1 MRRTKAL
8 LACSILPLFLIGC
21 SDDDDDVVQEPT
33 PSPEYANV
41 RVVHAA
47 SDAPM
52 VNITANDAILNDL
65 ESVDYQVASSRFEV
79 ETGMYDI
86 GVTGILPGENA
97 EVLQADV
104 TLEADM
110 NYDIF
115 AVGNVGDESL
125 SLLTVTSMETAVD
138 AGNAQVQIVHAA
150 SMAPMVDIYVT
161 APDTDITAEQPLV
174 TAEFTDATDL
184 IQVPAGDYQI
194 RITPAGETTVVYD
207 SGTVNLADGA
217 DLLIAATNNVGT
229 GDSPVTL
236 LAADGDGSFKIWDA
250 EAGAAIRVVHGI
262 SDAPAVDVV
271 ANNEIVL
278 VDGIQFPR
286 TTDYLSV
293 AAGDYLIDVV
303 ADSDN
308 SVVAIDD
315 AELTLEVGMSY
326 TAIANN
332 VLAAPELDVL
342 VDMPRS
348 VATEAKVRIVHASPS
363 AGNVDIYVTADG
375 EIDAVDPAFA
385 DIAYETGELIETG
398 YVSLAEGDYVVTV
411 TPTGTKTAAI
421 ETGVLTLENGEI
433 YTAIALDGA
442 MEGDLPQLALLDGL
456 APPPPAFN
464 ADMTYNVNLSG
475 SQEVPAVTTMS
486 MATAVVEIDEDLP
499 AFSVSVDVSG
509 LTDVTGVHV
518 HDGGIGMNG
527 PVAFPL
533 TDAGNGTYVL
543 AETNISPSNLDAL
556 TSGEWYLNVHTTANP
571 NGEVRGQIVPD
582 TTAVVTFSLS
592 GSQEVPAVD
601 TMAMG
606 SGYALFDTTNN
617 NVSLVAVTTI
627 ENATMAHIHTGFAG
641 ENGDVLVGLV
651 ESESTAGVWM
661 TDGSIALDEA
671 TATQLLAG
679 GHYVNVHTAA
689 NTGGEIR
696 GQITP
701 DNIEVFGIIANG
713 LQEVPAVTTT
723 ASGAGAFTLNTST
736 GALSGSVT
744 ITGMTANMAHIHE
757 GEMGV
762 NGDVLIGLTAGASGM
777 WSVPANTTLTA
788 EQMNVMADGGLYTN
802 FHSDAFP
809 SGEIR
814 GQITLGFDQSK
825 IAKPIVFQLY

>member
-21 SDDDDDVVQEPT
+21 SDDDDDVVQEPAPT
-33 PSPEYANV
+33 PEYANV

-52 VNITANDAILNDL
+52 VNITANDSILNNL
-65 ESVDYQVASSRFEV
+65 EGVDYQVASSRFEV

-115 AVGNVGDESL
+115 AVGNVSDDTL

-150 SMAPMVDIYVT
+150 SMAPTVDIYVT
-161 APDTDITAEQPLV
+161 APDTDITTEQPLV

-207 SGTVNLADGA
+207 SGTVNLTDGA

-262 SDAPAVDVV
+262 SDAPAVDVI
-271 ANNEIVL
+271 ANNEVVL

-286 TTDYLSV
+286 TTDYVSV

-332 VLAAPELDVL
+332 VLSAPELDVL

-385 DIAYETGELIETG
+385 DIAYETGDLVETG

-411 TPTGTKTAAI
+411 TPTGTKTVAI

-475 SQEVPAVTTMS
+475 SQEVPAVNTMS

-533 TDAGNGTYVL
+533 TDAGDGTYVL

-556 TSGEWYLNVHTTANP
+556 TNGEWYLNVHTTANP

-592 GSQEVPAVD
+592 GSQSVPAVD
-601 TMAMG
+601 TMAKG

-617 NVSLVAVTTI
+617 SVSLVAVTTL
-627 ENATMAHIHTGFAG
+627 ENATMAHIHSGFAG
-641 ENGDVLVGLV
+641 ENGDVVVTLV
-651 ESESTAGVWM
+651 ESETTAGVWM
-661 TDGSIALDEA
+661 TDGSVALDEA
-671 TATQLLAG
+671 TAAQLLAG
-679 GHYVNVHTAA
+679 GHYVNIHSEAFA
-689 NTGGEIR
+689 SGEIR

-701 DNIEVFGIIANG
+701 DNIEVYGIIASG

-744 ITGMTANMAHIHE
+744 VTGMTATMAHIHE
-757 GEMGV
+757 GEAGV
-762 NGDVLIGLTAGASGM
+762 NGGVLLGLTAGADGM
-777 WSVPANTTLTA
+777 WSVPANTMLTA
-788 EQMNVMADGGLYTN
+788 EQMGVMADGGLYTN

-814 GQITLGFDQSK
+814 GQITLGFDQ
-825 IAKPIVFQLY
+825 

>member
-308 SVVAIDD
+308 SVLAIDD

-385 DIAYETGELIETG
+385 DIAYETGDLVETG

-411 TPTGTKTAAI
+411 TPTGTKTVAI

-701 DNIEVFGIIANG
+701 DNIEVYSIIANG

-762 NGDVLIGLTAGASGM
+762 NGDVLIGLTAGTSGM

-814 GQITLGFDQSK
+814 GQITLGFD
-825 IAKPIVFQLY
+825 

>member
-33 PSPEYANV
+33 PAPEYANV

-385 DIAYETGELIETG
+385 DIAYETGELIETV

-701 DNIEVFGIIANG
+701 DNIEVYGIIANG

-762 NGDVLIGLTAGASGM
+762 NGDVLIGLTAGTSGM

-814 GQITLGFDQSK
+814 GQITLGFD
-825 IAKPIVFQLY
+825 

>member
-21 SDDDDDVVQEPT
+21 SDDDDDVVQEPAPT
-33 PSPEYANV
+33 PEYANV

-52 VNITANDAILNDL
+52 VNITANDSILNNL
-65 ESVDYQVASSRFEV
+65 EGVDYQVASSRFEV

-115 AVGNVGDESL
+115 AVGNVSDDTL

-150 SMAPMVDIYVT
+150 SMAPTVDIYVT
-161 APDTDITAEQPLV
+161 APDTDITTEQPLV

-262 SDAPAVDVV
+262 SDAPAVDVI
-271 ANNEIVL
+271 ANNEVVL

-286 TTDYLSV
+286 TTDYVSV

-332 VLAAPELDVL
+332 VLSAPELDVL

-385 DIAYETGELIETG
+385 DIAYETGDLVETG

-411 TPTGTKTAAI
+411 TPTGTKTVAI

-475 SQEVPAVTTMS
+475 SQEVPAVNTMS

-533 TDAGNGTYVL
+533 TDAGDGTYVL

-556 TSGEWYLNVHTTANP
+556 TNGEWYLNVHTTANP

-592 GSQEVPAVD
+592 GSQSVPAVD

-617 NVSLVAVTTI
+617 SVSLVAVTTL
-627 ENATMAHIHTGFAG
+627 ENATMAHIHSGFAG
-641 ENGDVLVGLV
+641 ENGDVVVTLV
-651 ESESTAGVWM
+651 ESETTAGVWM
-661 TDGSIALDEA
+661 TDGSVALDEA
-671 TATQLLAG
+671 TASQLLAG
-679 GHYVNVHTAA
+679 GHYVNIHSEAFA
-689 NTGGEIR
+689 SGEIR

-701 DNIEVFGIIANG
+701 DNIEVYGIIASG

-744 ITGMTANMAHIHE
+744 VTGMTATMAHIHE
-757 GEMGV
+757 GEAGV
-762 NGDVLIGLTAGASGM
+762 NGGVLLGLTAGADGM
-777 WSVPANTTLTA
+777 WSVPANTMLTA
-788 EQMNVMADGGLYTN
+788 EQMGVMADGGLYTN

-814 GQITLGFDQSK
+814 GQITLGFDQ
-825 IAKPIVFQLY
+825 

>member
-8 LACSILPLFLIGC
+8 LAYSILPLFLIGC
-21 SDDDDDVVQEPT
+21 SDDDDDVVQKPAPT
-33 PSPEYANV
+33 PEYANV

-52 VNITANDAILNDL
+52 VNITANDSILNNL
-65 ESVDYQVASSRFEV
+65 EGVDYQVASSRFEV

-115 AVGNVGDESL
+115 AVGNVSDDTL

-150 SMAPMVDIYVT
+150 SMAPTVDIYVT
-161 APDTDITAEQPLV
+161 APDTDITTEQPLV

-236 LAADGDGSFKIWDA
+236 LAADGDGTFKIWDA

-262 SDAPAVDVV
+262 SDAPAVDVI
-271 ANNEIVL
+271 ANNEVVL

-286 TTDYLSV
+286 TTDYVSV

-332 VLAAPELDVL
+332 VLSAPELDVL

-385 DIAYETGELIETG
+385 DIAYETGDLVETG
-398 YVSLAEGDYVVTV
+398 YVSLAEGEYVVTV
-411 TPTGTKTAAI
+411 TPTGTKTVAI

-475 SQEVPAVTTMS
+475 SQEVPAVNTMS

-533 TDAGNGTYVL
+533 TDAGDGTYVL

-556 TSGEWYLNVHTTANP
+556 TNGEWYLNVHTTANP

-592 GSQEVPAVD
+592 GSQSVPAVD

-617 NVSLVAVTTI
+617 SVSLVAVTTL
-627 ENATMAHIHTGFAG
+627 ENATMAHIHSGFAG
-641 ENGDVLVGLV
+641 ENGDVVVTLV
-651 ESESTAGVWM
+651 ESETTAGVWM
-661 TDGSIALDEA
+661 TDGSVALDEA
-671 TATQLLAG
+671 TAAQLLAG
-679 GHYVNVHTAA
+679 GHYVNIHSEAFA
-689 NTGGEIR
+689 SGEIR

-701 DNIEVFGIIANG
+701 DNIEVYGIIASG

-744 ITGMTANMAHIHE
+744 VTGMTATMAHIHE
-757 GEMGV
+757 GEAGV
-762 NGDVLIGLTAGASGM
+762 NGGVLLGLTAGADGM
-777 WSVPANTTLTA
+777 WSVPANTMLTA
-788 EQMNVMADGGLYTN
+788 EQMGVMADGGLYTN

-814 GQITLGFDQSK
+814 GQITLGFDQ
-825 IAKPIVFQLY
+825 

>member
-1 MRRTKAL
+1 
-8 LACSILPLFLIGC
+8 
-21 SDDDDDVVQEPT
+21 
-33 PSPEYANV
+33 
-41 RVVHAA
+41 
-47 SDAPM
+47 
-52 VNITANDAILNDL
+52 
-65 ESVDYQVASSRFEV
+65 
-79 ETGMYDI
+79 
-86 GVTGILPGENA
+86 
-97 EVLQADV
+97 
-104 TLEADM
+104 
-110 NYDIF
+110 
-115 AVGNVGDESL
+115 
-125 SLLTVTSMETAVD
+125 
-138 AGNAQVQIVHAA
+138 
-150 SMAPMVDIYVT
+150 
-161 APDTDITAEQPLV
+161 
-174 TAEFTDATDL
+174 
-184 IQVPAGDYQI
+184 
-194 RITPAGETTVVYD
+194 
-207 SGTVNLADGA
+207 
-217 DLLIAATNNVGT
+217 
-229 GDSPVTL
+229 
-236 LAADGDGSFKIWDA
+236 
-250 EAGAAIRVVHGI
+250 
-262 SDAPAVDVV
+262 
-271 ANNEIVL
+271 
-278 VDGIQFPR
+278 
-286 TTDYLSV
+286 
-293 AAGDYLIDVV
+293 
-303 ADSDN
+303 
-308 SVVAIDD
+308 
-315 AELTLEVGMSY
+315 
-326 TAIANN
+326 
-332 VLAAPELDVL
+332 
-342 VDMPRS
+342 
-348 VATEAKVRIVHASPS
+348 
-363 AGNVDIYVTADG
+363 
-375 EIDAVDPAFA
+375 
-385 DIAYETGELIETG
+385 
-398 YVSLAEGDYVVTV
+398 
-411 TPTGTKTAAI
+411 AAI

-499 AFSVSVDVSG
+499 AFSVSVEVSG

-601 TMAMG
+601 TMEMG

-701 DNIEVFGIIANG
+701 DNIEVYGIIANG

-762 NGDVLIGLTAGASGM
+762 NGDVLIGLTAGTSGM

-814 GQITLGFDQSK
+814 GQITLGFD
-825 IAKPIVFQLY
+825 

>member
-125 SLLTVTSMETAVD
+125 SLLTVTSMETEVD

-385 DIAYETGELIETG
+385 DIAYETGELVETG

-421 ETGVLTLENGEI
+421 ETGGLTLENGEI

-701 DNIEVFGIIANG
+701 DNIEVYGIIANG

-814 GQITLGFDQSK
+814 GQITLGFD
-825 IAKPIVFQLY
+825 

>member
-21 SDDDDDVVQEPT
+21 SDDDDDVVQEPAPT
-33 PSPEYANV
+33 PEYANV

-52 VNITANDAILNDL
+52 VNITANDSILNNL
-65 ESVDYQVASSRFEV
+65 EGVDYQVASSRFEV

-115 AVGNVGDESL
+115 AVGNVSDDTL
-125 SLLTVTSMETAVD
+125 SLLTVTSMETSVD

-150 SMAPMVDIYVT
+150 SMAPTVDIYVT
-161 APDTDITAEQPLV
+161 APDADITTEQPLV

-262 SDAPAVDVV
+262 SDAPAVDVI
-271 ANNEIVL
+271 ANNEVVL

-286 TTDYLSV
+286 TTDYVSV

-332 VLAAPELDVL
+332 VLSAPELDVL

-385 DIAYETGELIETG
+385 DIAYETGDLVETG

-411 TPTGTKTAAI
+411 TPTGTKTVAI

-475 SQEVPAVTTMS
+475 SQEVPAVNTMS

-533 TDAGNGTYVL
+533 TDAGDGTYVL
-543 AETNISPSNLDAL
+543 AETNISPSNLEAL
-556 TSGEWYLNVHTTANP
+556 TNGEWYLNVHTTANP

-582 TTAVVTFSLS
+582 TTSVVTFSLS
-592 GSQEVPAVD
+592 GSQSVPAVD

-617 NVSLVAVTTI
+617 SVSLVAVTTL
-627 ENATMAHIHTGFAG
+627 ENATMAHIHSGFAG
-641 ENGDVLVGLV
+641 ENGDVVVALV
-651 ESESTAGVWM
+651 ESETTAGVWM
-661 TDGSIALDEA
+661 TDGSVALDEA
-671 TATQLLAG
+671 TAAQLLAG
-679 GHYVNVHTAA
+679 GHYVNIHSEAFA
-689 NTGGEIR
+689 SGEIR

-701 DNIEVFGIIANG
+701 DNIEVYGIIASG

-744 ITGMTANMAHIHE
+744 VTGMTATMAHIHE
-757 GEMGV
+757 GEAGV
-762 NGDVLIGLTAGASGM
+762 NGGVLLGLTAGADGM
-777 WSVPANTTLTA
+777 WSVPANTMLTA
-788 EQMNVMADGGLYTN
+788 EQMGVMADGGLYTN

-814 GQITLGFDQSK
+814 GQITLGFDQ
-825 IAKPIVFQLY
+825 

>member
-21 SDDDDDVVQEPT
+21 SDDDDDVVQEPAPT
-33 PSPEYANV
+33 PEYANV

-52 VNITANDAILNDL
+52 VNITANDSILNNL
-65 ESVDYQVASSRFEV
+65 EGVDYQVASSRFEV

-115 AVGNVGDESL
+115 AVGNVSDDTL

-150 SMAPMVDIYVT
+150 SMAPTVDIYVT
-161 APDTDITAEQPLV
+161 APDTDITTEQPLV

-262 SDAPAVDVV
+262 SDAPAVDVI
-271 ANNEIVL
+271 ANNEVVL

-286 TTDYLSV
+286 TTDYVSV

-326 TAIANN
+326 TVIANN
-332 VLAAPELDVL
+332 VLSAPELDVL

-385 DIAYETGELIETG
+385 DIAYETGDLVETG

-411 TPTGTKTAAI
+411 TPTGTKTVAI

-464 ADMTYNVNLSG
+464 ADITYNVNLSG
-475 SQEVPAVTTMS
+475 SQEVPAVNTMS

-533 TDAGNGTYVL
+533 TDAGDGTYVL

-556 TSGEWYLNVHTTANP
+556 TNGEWYLNVHTTANP

-582 TTAVVTFSLS
+582 TKAVVTFSLS
-592 GSQEVPAVD
+592 GSQSVPAVD
-601 TMAMG
+601 TMVTG

-617 NVSLVAVTTI
+617 NVSLVAVTTL
-627 ENATMAHIHTGFAG
+627 ENATMAHIHSGFAG
-641 ENGDVLVGLV
+641 ENGDVVVTLV
-651 ESESTAGVWM
+651 ESETTAGVWM
-661 TDGSIALDEA
+661 TDGSVALDEA
-671 TATQLLAG
+671 TAAQLLAG
-679 GHYVNVHTAA
+679 GHYVNIHSEAFA
-689 NTGGEIR
+689 SGEIR

-701 DNIEVFGIIANG
+701 DNIEVYGIIASG

-744 ITGMTANMAHIHE
+744 VTGMTATMAHIHE
-757 GEMGV
+757 GEAGV
-762 NGDVLIGLTAGASGM
+762 NGGVLLGLTAGADGM
-777 WSVPANTTLTA
+777 WSVPANTMLTA
-788 EQMNVMADGGLYTN
+788 EQMGVMADGGLYTN

-814 GQITLGFDQSK
+814 GQITLGFDQ
-825 IAKPIVFQLY
+825 

>member
-21 SDDDDDVVQEPT
+21 SDDDDDVVQEPAPT
-33 PSPEYANV
+33 PEYANV

-52 VNITANDAILNDL
+52 VNITANDSILNNL
-65 ESVDYQVASSRFEV
+65 EGVDYQVASSRFEV

-115 AVGNVGDESL
+115 AVGNVSDDTL

-150 SMAPMVDIYVT
+150 SMAPTVDIYVT
-161 APDTDITAEQPLV
+161 APDTDITTEQPLV

-262 SDAPAVDVV
+262 SDAPAVDVI
-271 ANNEIVL
+271 ANNEVVL

-286 TTDYLSV
+286 TTDYVSV

-332 VLAAPELDVL
+332 VLSAPELDVL

-385 DIAYETGELIETG
+385 DIAYETGDLVETG

-411 TPTGTKTAAI
+411 TPTGTKTVAI

-475 SQEVPAVTTMS
+475 SQEVPAVNTMS
-486 MATAVVEIDEDLP
+486 MATAVVEVDEDLP

-533 TDAGNGTYVL
+533 TDAGDGTYVL

-556 TSGEWYLNVHTTANP
+556 TNGEWYLNVHTTANP

-592 GSQEVPAVD
+592 GSQSVPAVD
-601 TMAMG
+601 TMATG

-617 NVSLVAVTTI
+617 SVSLVAVTTL
-627 ENATMAHIHTGFAG
+627 ENATMAHIHSGFAG
-641 ENGDVLVGLV
+641 ENGDVVVTLV
-651 ESESTAGVWM
+651 ESETTAGVWM
-661 TDGSIALDEA
+661 TDGSVALDEA
-671 TATQLLAG
+671 TASQLLAG
-679 GHYVNVHTAA
+679 GHYVNIHSEAFA
-689 NTGGEIR
+689 SGEIR

-701 DNIEVFGIIANG
+701 DNIEVYGIIASG

-723 ASGAGAFTLNTST
+723 ASGTGAFTLNTST

-744 ITGMTANMAHIHE
+744 VTGMAATMAHIHE
-757 GEMGV
+757 GEAGV
-762 NGDVLIGLTAGASGM
+762 NGGVLLGLTAGADGM
-777 WSVPANTTLTA
+777 WSVPANTMLTA
-788 EQMNVMADGGLYTN
+788 EQMGVMADGGLYTN

-809 SGEIR
+809 SGEVR
-814 GQITLGFDQSK
+814 GQITLGFDQ
-825 IAKPIVFQLY
+825 

>member
-33 PSPEYANV
+33 PAPEYANV

-86 GVTGILPGENA
+86 GVTGILPDENA

-174 TAEFTDATDL
+174 TAEFTDATEL

-293 AAGDYLIDVV
+293 AAGDYLFDVV
-303 ADSDN
+303 ADSDS

-385 DIAYETGELIETG
+385 DIAYETGELVETG

-433 YTAIALDGA
+433 YTDV
-442 MEGDLPQLALLDGL
+442 
-456 APPPPAFN
+456 
-464 ADMTYNVNLSG
+464 VN
-475 SQEVPAVTTMS
+475 Q
-486 MATAVVEIDEDLP
+486 I
-499 AFSVSVDVSG
+499 
-509 LTDVTGVHV
+509 
-518 HDGGIGMNG
+518 
-527 PVAFPL
+527 
-533 TDAGNGTYVL
+533 
-543 AETNISPSNLDAL
+543 
-556 TSGEWYLNVHTTANP
+556 HTTQLS
-571 NGEVRGQIVPD
+571 R
-582 TTAVVTFSLS
+582 FS
-592 GSQEVPAVD
+592 
-601 TMAMG
+601 
-606 SGYALFDTTNN
+606 
-617 NVSLVAVTTI
+617 
-627 ENATMAHIHTGFAG
+627 
-641 ENGDVLVGLV
+641 
-651 ESESTAGVWM
+651 
-661 TDGSIALDEA
+661 
-671 TATQLLAG
+671 
-679 GHYVNVHTAA
+679 
-689 NTGGEIR
+689 
-696 GQITP
+696 
-701 DNIEVFGIIANG
+701 
-713 LQEVPAVTTT
+713 
-723 ASGAGAFTLNTST
+723 
-736 GALSGSVT
+736 
-744 ITGMTANMAHIHE
+744 
-757 GEMGV
+757 
-762 NGDVLIGLTAGASGM
+762 
-777 WSVPANTTLTA
+777 
-788 EQMNVMADGGLYTN
+788 
-802 FHSDAFP
+802 
-809 SGEIR
+809 
-814 GQITLGFDQSK
+814 
-825 IAKPIVFQLY
+825 

>member
-184 IQVPAGDYQI
+184 IQVPTGDYQI

-385 DIAYETGELIETG
+385 DIAYETGELVETG

-701 DNIEVFGIIANG
+701 DNIEVYGIIANG

-814 GQITLGFDQSK
+814 GQITLGFD
-825 IAKPIVFQLY
+825 

>member
-33 PSPEYANV
+33 PAPEYANV

-161 APDTDITAEQPLV
+161 APDADITAEQPLV

-217 DLLIAATNNVGT
+217 ALLIASTNNVGT

-385 DIAYETGELIETG
+385 DIAYETGELVETG

-571 NGEVRGQIVPD
+571 SGEVRGQIVPD

-641 ENGDVLVGLV
+641 ENGGVLVGLV

-701 DNIEVFGIIANG
+701 DNIEVYGIIANG

-757 GEMGV
+757 GEAGV
-762 NGDVLIGLTAGASGM
+762 NGGVLLGLTAGADGM
-777 WSVPANTTLTA
+777 WSVPANTMLTA
-788 EQMNVMADGGLYTN
+788 EQMGVMADGGLYTN

-814 GQITLGFDQSK
+814 GQITLGFD
-825 IAKPIVFQLY
+825 

>member
-21 SDDDDDVVQEPT
+21 SDDDDDVVQEPAPT
-33 PSPEYANV
+33 PEYANV

-52 VNITANDAILNDL
+52 VNITANDSILNNL
-65 ESVDYQVASSRFEV
+65 EGVDYQVASSRFEV

-115 AVGNVGDESL
+115 AVGNVSDDTL

-150 SMAPMVDIYVT
+150 SMAPTVDIYVT
-161 APDTDITAEQPLV
+161 APDTDITTEQPLV

-262 SDAPAVDVV
+262 SDAPAVDVI
-271 ANNEIVL
+271 ANNEVVL

-286 TTDYLSV
+286 TTDYVSV

-332 VLAAPELDVL
+332 VLSAPELDVL

-375 EIDAVDPAFA
+375 EIDSVDPAFA
-385 DIAYETGELIETG
+385 DIAYETGDLVETG

-411 TPTGTKTAAI
+411 TPTGTKTVAI

-475 SQEVPAVTTMS
+475 SQEVPAVNTMS

-533 TDAGNGTYVL
+533 TDAGDGTYVL

-556 TSGEWYLNVHTTANP
+556 TNGEWYLNVHTTANP

-592 GSQEVPAVD
+592 GSQSVPAVD
-601 TMAMG
+601 TMATG

-617 NVSLVAVTTI
+617 NVSLVAVTTL
-627 ENATMAHIHTGFAG
+627 ENATMAHIHSGFAG
-641 ENGDVLVGLV
+641 ENGDVVVTLV
-651 ESESTAGVWM
+651 ESETTAGVWM
-661 TDGSIALDEA
+661 TDGSVALDEA
-671 TATQLLAG
+671 TAAQLLAG
-679 GHYVNVHTAA
+679 GHYVNIHSEAFA
-689 NTGGEIR
+689 SGEIR

-701 DNIEVFGIIANG
+701 DNIEVYGIIASG

-744 ITGMTANMAHIHE
+744 VTGMTATMAHIHE
-757 GEMGV
+757 GEAGV
-762 NGDVLIGLTAGASGM
+762 NGGVLLGLTAGADGM
-777 WSVPANTTLTA
+777 WSVPANTMLTA
-788 EQMNVMADGGLYTN
+788 EQMGVMADGGLYTN

-814 GQITLGFDQSK
+814 GQITLGFDQ
-825 IAKPIVFQLY
+825 

>member
-814 GQITLGFDQSK
+814 GQITLGFD
-825 IAKPIVFQLY
+825 

>member
-21 SDDDDDVVQEPT
+21 SDDDDDVVQEPAPT
-33 PSPEYANV
+33 PEYANV

-52 VNITANDAILNDL
+52 VNITANDSILNNL
-65 ESVDYQVASSRFEV
+65 EGVDYQVASSRFEV

-115 AVGNVGDESL
+115 AVGNVSDDTL

-150 SMAPMVDIYVT
+150 SMAPTVDIYVT
-161 APDTDITAEQPLV
+161 APDTDITTEQPLV

-262 SDAPAVDVV
+262 SDAPAVDVI
-271 ANNEIVL
+271 ANNEVVL

-286 TTDYLSV
+286 TTDYVSV

-332 VLAAPELDVL
+332 VLSAPELDVL

-385 DIAYETGELIETG
+385 DIAYETGDLVETG

-411 TPTGTKTAAI
+411 TPTGTKTVAI

-475 SQEVPAVTTMS
+475 SQEVPAVNTMS

-533 TDAGNGTYVL
+533 TDAGDGTYVL

-556 TSGEWYLNVHTTANP
+556 TNGEWYLNVHTTANP

-592 GSQEVPAVD
+592 GSQSVPAVD

-617 NVSLVAVTTI
+617 NVSLVAVTTL
-627 ENATMAHIHTGFAG
+627 ENATMAHIHSGFAG
-641 ENGDVLVGLV
+641 ENGDVVVTLV
-651 ESESTAGVWM
+651 ESETTAGVWM
-661 TDGSIALDEA
+661 TDGSVALDEA
-671 TATQLLAG
+671 TAAQLLAG
-679 GHYVNVHTAA
+679 GHYVNIHSEAFA
-689 NTGGEIR
+689 SGEIR

-701 DNIEVFGIIANG
+701 DNIEVYGIIASG

-744 ITGMTANMAHIHE
+744 VTGMTATMAHIHE
-757 GEMGV
+757 GEAGV
-762 NGDVLIGLTAGASGM
+762 NGGVLLGLTAGADGM
-777 WSVPANTTLTA
+777 WSVPANTMLTA
-788 EQMNVMADGGLYTN
+788 EQMGVMADGGLYTN

-814 GQITLGFDQSK
+814 GQITLGFDQ
-825 IAKPIVFQLY
+825 

>member
-33 PSPEYANV
+33 PTPEYANV

-385 DIAYETGELIETG
+385 DIAYETGELVETG

-421 ETGVLTLENGEI
+421 ETGVLALENGEI

-556 TSGEWYLNVHTTANP
+556 TNGEWYLNVHTTANP

-617 NVSLVAVTTI
+617 NVFLVAVTTI

-641 ENGDVLVGLV
+641 KNGDVLVGLV

-701 DNIEVFGIIANG
+701 DNIEVYGIIANG

-762 NGDVLIGLTAGASGM
+762 NGDVLIGLTAGTSGM

-814 GQITLGFDQSK
+814 GQITLGFD
-825 IAKPIVFQLY
+825 

>member
-33 PSPEYANV
+33 PAPEYANV

-161 APDTDITAEQPLV
+161 APDTDIAAEQPLV

-385 DIAYETGELIETG
+385 DIAYETGELVETG

-592 GSQEVPAVD
+592 GSQEAPAVD

-701 DNIEVFGIIANG
+701 DNIEVYGIIANG

-814 GQITLGFDQSK
+814 GQITLGFD
-825 IAKPIVFQLY
+825 

>member
-1 MRRTKAL
+1 MKRTKAL
-8 LACSILPLFLIGC
+8 LACSILPLFLVGC
-21 SDDDDDVVQEPT
+21 SDDDDDVVQDPA
-33 PSPEYANV
+33 PPPEFANV

-52 VNITANDAILNDL
+52 VNITANDALFNNL
-65 ESVDYQVASSRFEV
+65 EGVDYQVASSRV
-79 ETGMYDI
+79 EIVTGTYDI
-86 GVTGILPGENA
+86 GVTAVLPGENA

-104 TLEADM
+104 TLEADV

-115 AVGNVGDESL
+115 AVGNVEDESL
-125 SLLTVTSMETAVD
+125 ALLTVTSTETMVD

-150 SMAPMVDIYVT
+150 SMAPTVDIYVT
-161 APDTDITAEQPLV
+161 APGTDITTEQPLV

-184 IQVPAGDYQI
+184 IQVPAGDYQV

-236 LAADGDGSFKIWDA
+236 LAADGQDSFKIWDA

-262 SDAPAVDVV
+262 SDAPAVDVI

-315 AELTLEVGMSY
+315 AELSLEVGMSY

-385 DIAYETGELIETG
+385 DVAYETGELAETG

-421 ETGVLTLENGEI
+421 ETGLLTLENGEI
-433 YTAIALDGA
+433 YTAVAIDGA

-456 APPPPAFN
+456 APPPPPFN
-464 ADMTYNVNLSG
+464 ADMTYNISLSG
-475 SQEVPAVTTMS
+475 AQEVPAVSTMS
-486 MATAVVEIDEDLP
+486 MASAVVEIDEDLP

-533 TDAGNGTYVL
+533 TDAGDGTYVL

-556 TSGEWYLNVHTTANP
+556 TNGEWYLNVHTSANP
-571 NGEVRGQIVPD
+571 SGEVRGQIVPD
-582 TTAVVTFSLS
+582 TTAVVTFPLS
-592 GSQEVPAVD
+592 GNQSVPAVD
-601 TMAMG
+601 TMASG

-627 ENATMAHIHTGFAG
+627 ENATMAHIHSGFAG
-641 ENGDVLVGLV
+641 ATGGVVVTLM
-651 ESESTAGVWM
+651 ESEANAGVWM
-661 TDGSIALDEA
+661 TDGYVELDEA

-679 GHYVNVHTAA
+679 GHYVNVHTEA
-689 NTGGEIR
+689 NPSGEIR

-701 DNIEVFGIIANG
+701 ANIEVYGIIANG

-723 ASGAGAFTLNTST
+723 ASGAGAFTLNTTT
-736 GALSGSVT
+736 GDLSGSVT
-744 ITGMTANMAHIHE
+744 ITEMTATMAHIHE
-757 GEMGV
+757 GEAGV
-762 NGDVLIGLTAGASGM
+762 NGGVIINLTSDAEGV
-777 WSVPANTTLTA
+777 WSVPADTQLTA
-788 EQMNVMADGGLYTN
+788 EQMETMAAAGYYTN

-814 GQITLGFDQSK
+814 GQITLGFD
-825 IAKPIVFQLY
+825 

>member
-308 SVVAIDD
+308 SVLAIDD

-385 DIAYETGELIETG
+385 DIAYETGDLVETG

-411 TPTGTKTAAI
+411 TPTGTKTVAI

-701 DNIEVFGIIANG
+701 DNIEVYGIIANG

-814 GQITLGFDQSK
+814 GQITLGFD
-825 IAKPIVFQLY
+825 

>member
-21 SDDDDDVVQEPT
+21 SDDDDDVVQEPAPT
-33 PSPEYANV
+33 PEYANV

-52 VNITANDAILNDL
+52 VNITANDSILNNL
-65 ESVDYQVASSRFEV
+65 EGVDYQVASSRFEV

-115 AVGNVGDESL
+115 AVGNVSDDTL

-150 SMAPMVDIYVT
+150 SMAPTVDIYVT
-161 APDTDITAEQPLV
+161 APDTDITTEQPLV

-262 SDAPAVDVV
+262 SDAPAVDVI
-271 ANNEIVL
+271 ANNEVVL

-286 TTDYLSV
+286 TTDYVSV

-332 VLAAPELDVL
+332 VLSAPELDVL

-385 DIAYETGELIETG
+385 DIAYETGDLVETG

-411 TPTGTKTAAI
+411 TPTGTKTVAI

-475 SQEVPAVTTMS
+475 SQEVPAVNTMS
-486 MATAVVEIDEDLP
+486 MATAVVEVDEDLP

-533 TDAGNGTYVL
+533 TDAGDGTYVL

-556 TSGEWYLNVHTTANP
+556 TNGEWYLNVHTTANP

-592 GSQEVPAVD
+592 GSQSVPAVD

-617 NVSLVAVTTI
+617 SVSLVAVTTL
-627 ENATMAHIHTGFAG
+627 ENATMAHIHSGFAG
-641 ENGDVLVGLV
+641 ENGDVVVTLV
-651 ESESTAGVWM
+651 ESETTAGVWM
-661 TDGSIALDEA
+661 TDGSVALDEA
-671 TATQLLAG
+671 TASQLLAG
-679 GHYVNVHTAA
+679 GHYVNIHSEAFA
-689 NTGGEIR
+689 SGEIR

-701 DNIEVFGIIANG
+701 DNIEVYGIIASG

-744 ITGMTANMAHIHE
+744 VTGMTATMAHIHE
-757 GEMGV
+757 GEAGV
-762 NGDVLIGLTAGASGM
+762 NGGVLLGLTAGADGM
-777 WSVPANTTLTA
+777 WSVPANTMLTA
-788 EQMNVMADGGLYTN
+788 EQMGVMADGGLYTN

-809 SGEIR
+809 SGEVR
-814 GQITLGFDQSK
+814 GQITLGFDQ
-825 IAKPIVFQLY
+825 

>member
-65 ESVDYQVASSRFEV
+65 ENVDYQVASSRFEV

-385 DIAYETGELIETG
+385 DIAYETGELVETG
-398 YVSLAEGDYVVTV
+398 YVSFAEGDYVVTV

-518 HDGGIGMNG
+518 HDGGVGMNG

-701 DNIEVFGIIANG
+701 DNIEVYSIIANG

-762 NGDVLIGLTAGASGM
+762 NGDVLIGLTAGTSGM

-814 GQITLGFDQSK
+814 GQITLGFD
-825 IAKPIVFQLY
+825 

>member
-8 LACSILPLFLIGC
+8 LACSMLPLFLIGC
-21 SDDDDDVVQEPT
+21 SDDDDDVVQEPAPT
-33 PSPEYANV
+33 PEYANV

-52 VNITANDAILNDL
+52 VNITANDSILNNL
-65 ESVDYQVASSRFEV
+65 EGVDYQVASSRFEV

-115 AVGNVGDESL
+115 AVGNVSDDTL

-150 SMAPMVDIYVT
+150 SMAPTVDIYVT
-161 APDTDITAEQPLV
+161 APDTDITTEQPLV

-194 RITPAGETTVVYD
+194 RITAAGETTVVYD

-262 SDAPAVDVV
+262 SDAPAVDVI
-271 ANNEIVL
+271 ANNEVVL

-286 TTDYLSV
+286 TTDYVSV

-332 VLAAPELDVL
+332 VLSAPELDVL

-385 DIAYETGELIETG
+385 DIAYETGDLVETG

-411 TPTGTKTAAI
+411 TPTGTKTVAI

-475 SQEVPAVTTMS
+475 SQEVPAVNTMS

-533 TDAGNGTYVL
+533 TDAGDGTYVL

-556 TSGEWYLNVHTTANP
+556 TNGEWYLNVHTTANP

-592 GSQEVPAVD
+592 GSQSVPAVD

-617 NVSLVAVTTI
+617 SVSLVAVTTL
-627 ENATMAHIHTGFAG
+627 ENATMAHIHSGFAG
-641 ENGDVLVGLV
+641 ENGDVVVTLV
-651 ESESTAGVWM
+651 ESETTAGVWM
-661 TDGSIALDEA
+661 TDGSVALDEA
-671 TATQLLAG
+671 TAAQLLAG
-679 GHYVNVHTAA
+679 GHYVNIHSEAFA
-689 NTGGEIR
+689 SGEIR

-701 DNIEVFGIIANG
+701 DNIEVYGIIASG

-744 ITGMTANMAHIHE
+744 VTGMTATMAHIHE
-757 GEMGV
+757 GEAGV
-762 NGDVLIGLTAGASGM
+762 NGGVLLGLTAGADGM
-777 WSVPANTTLTA
+777 WSVPANTMLTA
-788 EQMNVMADGGLYTN
+788 EQMGVMADGGLYTN

-814 GQITLGFDQSK
+814 GQITLGFDQ
-825 IAKPIVFQLY
+825 

>member
-21 SDDDDDVVQEPT
+21 SDDDDDVVQEPAPT
-33 PSPEYANV
+33 PEYANV

-52 VNITANDAILNDL
+52 VNITANDSILNNL
-65 ESVDYQVASSRFEV
+65 EGVDYQVASSRFEV

-115 AVGNVGDESL
+115 AVGNVSDDTL
-125 SLLTVTSMETAVD
+125 SLLTVTSMETSVD

-150 SMAPMVDIYVT
+150 SMAPTVDIYVT
-161 APDTDITAEQPLV
+161 APDTDITTEQPLV

-262 SDAPAVDVV
+262 SDAPAVDVI
-271 ANNEIVL
+271 ANNEVVL

-286 TTDYLSV
+286 TTDYVSV

-332 VLAAPELDVL
+332 VLSAPELDVL

-385 DIAYETGELIETG
+385 DIAYETGDLVETG

-411 TPTGTKTAAI
+411 TPTGTKTVAI

-475 SQEVPAVTTMS
+475 SQEVPAVNTMS

-533 TDAGNGTYVL
+533 TDAGDGTYVL
-543 AETNISPSNLDAL
+543 AETNISPSNLEAL
-556 TSGEWYLNVHTTANP
+556 TNGEWYLNVHTTANP

-582 TTAVVTFSLS
+582 TTSVVTFSLS
-592 GSQEVPAVD
+592 GSQSVPAVD

-617 NVSLVAVTTI
+617 SVSLVAVTTL
-627 ENATMAHIHTGFAG
+627 ENATMAHIHSGFAG
-641 ENGDVLVGLV
+641 ENGDVVVALV
-651 ESESTAGVWM
+651 ESETTAGVWM
-661 TDGSIALDEA
+661 TDGSVALDEA
-671 TATQLLAG
+671 TAAQLLAG
-679 GHYVNVHTAA
+679 GHYVNIHSEAFA
-689 NTGGEIR
+689 SGEIR

-701 DNIEVFGIIANG
+701 DNIEVYGIIASG

-744 ITGMTANMAHIHE
+744 VTGMTATMAHIHE
-757 GEMGV
+757 GEAGV
-762 NGDVLIGLTAGASGM
+762 NGGVLLGLTAGADGM
-777 WSVPANTTLTA
+777 WSVPANTMLTA
-788 EQMNVMADGGLYTN
+788 EQMGVMADGGLYTN

-814 GQITLGFDQSK
+814 GQITLGFDQ
-825 IAKPIVFQLY
+825 

>member
-21 SDDDDDVVQEPT
+21 SDDDDDVVQEPAPT
-33 PSPEYANV
+33 PEYANV

-52 VNITANDAILNDL
+52 VNITANDSILNNL
-65 ESVDYQVASSRFEV
+65 EGVDYQVASSRFEV

-115 AVGNVGDESL
+115 AVGNVSDDTL

-150 SMAPMVDIYVT
+150 SMAPTVDIYVT
-161 APDTDITAEQPLV
+161 APDTDITTEQPLV

-262 SDAPAVDVV
+262 SDAPAVDVI
-271 ANNEIVL
+271 ANNEVVL

-286 TTDYLSV
+286 TTDYVSV

-332 VLAAPELDVL
+332 VLSAPELDVL

-385 DIAYETGELIETG
+385 DIAYETGNLVETG

-411 TPTGTKTAAI
+411 TPTGTKTVAI

-475 SQEVPAVTTMS
+475 SQEVPAVNTMS

-533 TDAGNGTYVL
+533 TDAGDGTYVL

-556 TSGEWYLNVHTTANP
+556 TNGEWYLNVHTTANP

-592 GSQEVPAVD
+592 GSQSVPAVD

-617 NVSLVAVTTI
+617 SVSLVAVTTL
-627 ENATMAHIHTGFAG
+627 ENATMAHIHSGFAG
-641 ENGDVLVGLV
+641 ENGDVVVTLV
-651 ESESTAGVWM
+651 ESETTAGVWM
-661 TDGSIALDEA
+661 TDGSVALDEA
-671 TATQLLAG
+671 TAAQLLAG
-679 GHYVNVHTAA
+679 GHYVNIHSEAFA
-689 NTGGEIR
+689 SGEIR

-701 DNIEVFGIIANG
+701 DNIEVYGIIASG

-744 ITGMTANMAHIHE
+744 VTGMTATMAHIHE
-757 GEMGV
+757 GEAGV
-762 NGDVLIGLTAGASGM
+762 NGGVLLGLTAGADGM
-777 WSVPANTTLTA
+777 WSVPANTMLTA
-788 EQMNVMADGGLYTN
+788 EQMGVMADGGLYTN

-814 GQITLGFDQSK
+814 GQITLGFDQ
-825 IAKPIVFQLY
+825 

>member
-21 SDDDDDVVQEPT
+21 SDDDDDVVQEPAPT
-33 PSPEYANV
+33 PEYANV

-52 VNITANDAILNDL
+52 VNITANDTILNNL
-65 ESVDYQVASSRFEV
+65 EGVDYQVASSRFEV

-115 AVGNVGDESL
+115 AVGNVSDDTL
-125 SLLTVTSMETAVD
+125 SLLTVTSMETSVD

-150 SMAPMVDIYVT
+150 SMAPTVDIYVT
-161 APDTDITAEQPLV
+161 APDTDITSEQPLV

-262 SDAPAVDVV
+262 SDAPAVDVI
-271 ANNEIVL
+271 ANNEVVL

-286 TTDYLSV
+286 TTDYVSV

-332 VLAAPELDVL
+332 VLSAPELDVL

-385 DIAYETGELIETG
+385 DIAYETGDLVETG

-411 TPTGTKTAAI
+411 TPTGTKTVAI

-475 SQEVPAVTTMS
+475 SQEVPAVNTMS

-533 TDAGNGTYVL
+533 TDAGDGTYVL

-556 TSGEWYLNVHTTANP
+556 TNGEWYLNVHTTANP

-592 GSQEVPAVD
+592 GSQSVPAVD
-601 TMAMG
+601 TMATG

-617 NVSLVAVTTI
+617 SVSLVAVTTL
-627 ENATMAHIHTGFAG
+627 ENATMAHIHSGFAG
-641 ENGDVLVGLV
+641 ENGDVVVTLV
-651 ESESTAGVWM
+651 ESETTAGVWM
-661 TDGSIALDEA
+661 TDGSVALDEA
-671 TATQLLAG
+671 TAAQLLAG
-679 GHYVNVHTAA
+679 GHYVNIHSEAFA
-689 NTGGEIR
+689 SGEIR

-701 DNIEVFGIIANG
+701 DNIEVYGIIASG

-744 ITGMTANMAHIHE
+744 VTGMTATMAHIHE
-757 GEMGV
+757 GEAGV
-762 NGDVLIGLTAGASGM
+762 NGGVLLGLTAGADGM
-777 WSVPANTTLTA
+777 WSVPANTILTA
-788 EQMNVMADGGLYTN
+788 EQMGVMADGGLYTN

-814 GQITLGFDQSK
+814 GQITLGFDQ
-825 IAKPIVFQLY
+825 

>member
-21 SDDDDDVVQEPT
+21 SDDDDDETVEVPAPVV
-33 PSPEYANV
+33 EYSNV

-52 VNITANDAILNDL
+52 VNITANDAILNGL
-65 ESVDYQVASSRFEV
+65 ENVDYQVASSRFEV
-79 ETGMYDI
+79 ETGTYDI

-115 AVGNVGDESL
+115 AVGNVGDETL
-125 SLLTVTSMETAVD
+125 SLLTVTSMETAVE

-150 SMAPMVDIYVT
+150 SMAPTVDIYVT
-161 APDTDITAEQPLV
+161 APDADISAEQPLV

-236 LAADGDGSFKIWDA
+236 LAADGEGSFKIWDA

-262 SDAPAVDVV
+262 SDAPAVDII

-293 AAGDYLIDVV
+293 AEGDYLIDVV

-308 SVVAIDD
+308 SIVAIDD

-332 VLAAPELDVL
+332 VLSAPELDVL

-375 EIDAVDPAFA
+375 EIDAVEPAFA
-385 DIAYETGELIETG
+385 NIAYETGELVETG

-421 ETGVLTLENGEI
+421 ETGVLSLENGEI

-464 ADMTYNVNLSG
+464 ADMTYNVSLSG
-475 SQEVPAVTTMS
+475 AQEVPAVNTMS
-486 MATAVVEIDEDLP
+486 TATAVVEIDEDLP

-533 TDAGNGTYVL
+533 TDAGNGTYIL
-543 AETNISPSNLDAL
+543 AETTISPSNLDAL
-556 TSGEWYLNVHTTANP
+556 TNGEWYLNVHTTANP
-571 NGEVRGQIVPD
+571 SGEVRGQIVPD

-641 ENGDVLVGLV
+641 VNGPVLAALV
-651 ESESTAGVWM
+651 ESEATAGVWM

-671 TATQLLAG
+671 TATQLLSG

-689 NTGGEIR
+689 FTGGEIR

-701 DNIEVFGIIANG
+701 DNIEVYGIVANG
-713 LQEVPAVTTT
+713 LQEVPTVTTT
-723 ASGAGAFTLNTST
+723 ASGAGAFTLNTTT

-744 ITGMTANMAHIHE
+744 VTGMTATMAHIHE
-757 GEMGV
+757 GEAGV
-762 NGDVLIGLTAGASGM
+762 NGGVLLGLSAGTDGM
-777 WSVPANTTLTA
+777 WSVPANTVLTA
-788 EQMNVMADGGLYTN
+788 EQMGVMADGGLYTN
-802 FHSDAFP
+802 FHSEAFP
-809 SGEIR
+809 TGEIR
-814 GQITLGFDQSK
+814 GQITLGFE
-825 IAKPIVFQLY
+825 